1 MLLKV
6 GSTVK
11 ATESNTDQLVEFIS
25 IWESFQR
32 QVRDT
37 SIFETWRNLC
47 YHSVRSKNLTFK

>member
-32 QVRDT
+32 QVR
-37 SIFETWRNLC
+37 ETLLYFNFWNMEE
-47 YHSVRSKNLTFK
+47 SVLPQC